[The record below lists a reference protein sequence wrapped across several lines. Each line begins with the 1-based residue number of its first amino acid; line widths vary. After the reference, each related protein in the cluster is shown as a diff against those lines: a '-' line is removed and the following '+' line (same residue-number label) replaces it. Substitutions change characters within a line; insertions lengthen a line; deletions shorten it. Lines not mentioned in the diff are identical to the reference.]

1 MNSLAYCA
9 LWFFIFS
16 IPWERILTLPGVYI
30 VTKAAGAF
38 ALVLVLFA
46 VVVSGRMR
54 RFHPFHGAALLFVV
68 WAGIRAMLTDYH
80 RLGFPGKYWTFV
92 QLFLVLCMIWEL
104 APDRKRLLGLFS
116 AYVLGAYVA
125 ALDTIVLYHHM
136 GEMMRRFAAGGAD
149 PNDLAML
156 LALALPMSWY
166 LGMNYRKPFVVW
178 ACRGYLI
185 VGLLALGLTGS
196 RGGMVAAM
204 VGLSIVPLTLTQLS
218 AGKRILGS
226 VLVCAGVVVVFI
238 YTPTSLIERLAS
250 TGTDLTDAHVGGRGR
265 IWAAGLKAFALQP
278 FFGYGTGMFRTA
290 VNPFGI
296 NQVAHNAFLS
306 VLVEQGMVGLLLYL
320 GMFGM
325 VFLSIQKLR
334 YLDRRFTMVL
344 FATVIVTMLPLTWED
359 DKVVWFVLAALIG
372 LGNAP
377 QPAPQ
382 RSPVWQPPRPVP
394 LRERAGIGGLARG
407 AAARTPPGRLDARD

>member
-1 MNSLAYCA
+1 MNTLAYAA

-92 QLFLVLCMIWEL
+92 QLLLVLWMIWEL
-104 APDRKRLLGLFS
+104 APTRARLLGLFS

-156 LALALPMSWY
+156 LALAFPMAWY
-166 LGMNYRKPFVVW
+166 LSVNYRRPILVW
-178 ACRGYLI
+178 ACRGYLV

-196 RGGMVAAM
+196 RGGMVAGM

-226 VLVCAGVVVVFI
+226 VLVCAGIVVLFI

-250 TGTDLTDAHVGGRGR
+250 TGTDLTDAHVGGRGP
-265 IWAAGLKAFALQP
+265 IWAAGIKAFALQP

-306 VLVEQGMVGLLLYL
+306 VLVEQGMLGLLLYL

-325 VFLSIQKLR
+325 VFLSIKKLR
-334 YLDRRFTMVL
+334 YLDGRFTKVL

-359 DKVVWFVLAALIG
+359 DKVVWFVLGALIG

-382 RSPVWQPPRPVP
+382 PPAWLPPRPMP
-394 LRERAGIGGLARG
+394 RRRGAGVGGLARG
-407 AAARTPPGRLDARD
+407 PAAPASPRQG